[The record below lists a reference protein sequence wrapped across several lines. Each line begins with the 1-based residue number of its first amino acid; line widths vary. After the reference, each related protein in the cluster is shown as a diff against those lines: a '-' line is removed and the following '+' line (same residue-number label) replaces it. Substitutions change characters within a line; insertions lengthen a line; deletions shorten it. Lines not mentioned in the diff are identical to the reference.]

1 MTKLE
6 KMIIITFIAVI
17 AAYAFAPFVE
27 ACETPTSDEELAEFY
42 KICKGGWCL
51 RD

>member
-6 KMIIITFIAVI
+6 KLIIITFIAVI

-27 ACETPTSDEELAEFY
+27 ACETPTSDEDLVKYY
-42 KICKGGWCL
+42 KICKGGFCL
-51 RD
+51 R